1 MKTNINK
8 DALIL
13 PVFCNGDGKGDIML
27 DLRGDLTKE
36 LTPQAIDRIRKA
48 PKPTPVAEALAV
60 VKEFSGKALSLEEIA
75 EILNL
80 SDPAGRRAKAAD
92 FNPEELKRHPKL
104 LLVRTP
110 QECMVRYRI
119 PTGPL

>member
-1 MKTNINK
+1 MI
-8 DALIL
+8 
-13 PVFCNGDGKGDIML
+13 
-27 DLRGDLTKE
+27 DLRGDLVNQ
-36 LTPQAIDRIRKA
+36 LTPPVLDRIRKA

-60 VKEFSGKALSLEEIA
+60 VKEFQGKALSLDEIS

-80 SDPAGRRAKAAD
+80 SDPARERRKAGD
-92 FNPEELKRHPKL
+92 FDPEELKRHPEL

-110 QECMVRYRI
+110 TECMVRHKV